1 MATVFN
7 IGSRARLIGRYALS
21 AALVAIA
28 GGLTL
33 LISSSFLTA
42 PMRFFFAAVVASAWW
57 GGIGPAGF
65 AIILS
70 SLLVNYLFKPPLSFL
85 FEFLAFSVIASWITY
100 RGKRAEDALK
110 RAHDQL
116 EMRVEQRTAELTQT
130 NELLLAEMAER
141 RRAEDAYQQA
151 QSALAHVTRVM
162 TMGEM
167 TASM

>member
-1 MATVFN
+1 LDHLSWKAS
-7 IGSRARLIGRYALS
+7 GS
-21 AALVAIA
+21 
-28 GGLTL
+28 
-33 LISSSFLTA
+33 
-42 PMRFFFAAVVASAWW
+42 
-57 GGIGPAGF
+57 
-65 AIILS
+65 
-70 SLLVNYLFKPPLSFL
+70 
-85 FEFLAFSVIASWITY
+85 
-100 RGKRAEDALK
+100 ALK